1 MYIQP
6 DFEILIIK
14 AISLD
19 LTKIRFWGSNELM
32 DLFVDFLIFLNT
44 EHTLFIHT
52 HKYKY
57 VLG

>member
-1 MYIQP
+1 MYVQP

-14 AISLD
+14 VISLD

-32 DLFVDFLIFLNT
+32 GLFVDFFFLNT
-44 EHTLFIHT
+44 EHTLYIHT

>member
-32 DLFVDFLIFLNT
+32 GLFVDFFLNT
-44 EHTLFIHT
+44 EHTLYIHT